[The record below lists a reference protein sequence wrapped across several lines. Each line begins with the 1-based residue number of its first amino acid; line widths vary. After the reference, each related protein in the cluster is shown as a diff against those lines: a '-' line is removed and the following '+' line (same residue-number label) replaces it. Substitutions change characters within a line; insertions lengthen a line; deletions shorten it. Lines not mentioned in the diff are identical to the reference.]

1 MEALKHRLITRTIKL
16 PNSSAAGITSPTID
30 VKGWTMVHGYYFLK
44 IKDGGITEGQTFVGL
59 STGGII
65 IQEPTTVSHY
75 LVGQNVGIDYRFCTN
90 DFAITSADIDIV
102 LDTKANLTTDLE
114 YQIILKVSK

>member
-16 PNSSAAGITSPTID
+16 ANSSAAGITSPTID
-30 VKGWTMVHGYYFLK
+30 VKGWTIVHGYYLLK
-44 IKDGGITEGQTFVGL
+44 IKDGGITEAQTLVGL

-75 LVGQNVGIDYRFCTN
+75 LVGQNVGIDYRFCSN
-90 DFAITSADIDIV
+90 EFAITSPDLDIALV
-102 LDTKANLTTDLE
+102 TQANLTTDLE

>member
-1 MEALKHRLITRTIKL
+1 MEQLKHRLITRTFKL
-16 PNSSAAGITSPTID
+16 PSGSAPGLTSPTID
-30 VKGWTMVHGYYFLK
+30 VKGWNRVHGYYILK
-44 IKDGGITEGQTFVGL
+44 VKDGGITEAQTFVGL
-59 STGGII
+59 KIDSGI

-90 DFAITSADIDIV
+90 EFEITASDIDV
-102 LDTKANLTTDLE
+102 LLDIKSPLSTDLE